1 MSLHPFI
8 TIKELEEKLA
18 KKEITREEI
27 LEFYLRRFESF
38 DGEIGSALE
47 IFDKE
52 SILEK
57 SNSIGGE
64 LFGIPG
70 LIKDNI
76 CQQDRIASCA
86 SKILENYVAT
96 YDATAI
102 ARLKEAGALM
112 IGRAN
117 CDEFAMGSSTETSAY
132 KKTHN
137 PWDLSRVPGGSS
149 GGSAAAVAAGLVP
162 WTLGS
167 DTGGSVI
174 QPAALCGIVGLKPTY
189 GLISRYGL
197 IAYGS
202 SIDQI
207 GIMAQTVYDTA
218 RVLSVIAG
226 KDDKDASM
234 KQVEKKDYTKNLTG
248 TLPKNL
254 RIGVVANALYAEGID
269 PEIVQAIEQALK
281 VSEKNGA
288 TITQK
293 SLQSLDYAAAT
304 YFILS
309 RAEAASN
316 LARFDGV
323 RYGLR
328 NKKAQTL
335 GKMYAETR
343 HDGFG
348 EEVRMRILVGNY
360 VLSAGHAGQFYNN
373 AKKVQRLMRHEFM
386 QAFGDVDVL
395 IMPVHPAPAFK
406 FNAFADN
413 KLQMDLQDYFT
424 CAMNLAG
431 ITSMALPCG
440 ISKENLP
447 IGFQIIGPDLSEE
460 LLFQVGHAFQQET
473 DWHTKKPTLLR

>member
-1 MSLHPFI
+1 MSIHPFI
-8 TIKELEEKLA
+8 TIRELEEKLA
-18 KKEITREEI
+18 KKETTREEI
-27 LEFYLRRFESF
+27 LEFYLRRFEAF
-38 DGEIGSALE
+38 DKNIDSALQ

-52 SILEK
+52 SILK
-57 SNSIGGE
+57 ASNPEGNA

-76 CQQDRIASCA
+76 CQENRVASCA

-102 ARLKEAGALM
+102 KRLKDAGALL

-117 CDEFAMGSSTETSAY
+117 MDEFAMGSSTETSAFQ
-132 KKTHN
+132 KTHN
-137 PWDLSRVPGGSS
+137 PWDVSRIPGGSS

-162 WTLGS
+162 WALGS
-167 DTGGSVI
+167 DTGGSVN

-207 GIMAQTVYDTA
+207 GIMTRTVYDNA

-226 KDDKDASM
+226 KDDNDASM

-254 RIGVVANALYAEGID
+254 RIGVVANALHAEGMD
-269 PEIVQAIEQALK
+269 KEIVQAIEQALK
-281 VSEKNGA
+281 IFENAGA
-288 TITQK
+288 TVT
-293 SLQSLDYAAAT
+293 SMPLPSLDYAAAT

-328 NKKAQTL
+328 NKKATTL

-386 QAFGDVDVL
+386 QAFNDVDVL

-406 FNAFADN
+406 FGAFADN

-431 ITSMALPCG
+431 ITSLALPCG
-440 ISKENLP
+440 QSKENLP

-473 DWHTKKPTLLR
+473 DWHTKTPIGFF

>member
-1 MSLHPFI
+1 MSITPFI
-8 TIKELEEKLA
+8 TIAELEKKLA
-18 KKEITREEI
+18 NKEITREEI
-27 LEFYLRRFESF
+27 LEFYIKRFEAF
-38 DGEIGSALE
+38 DGAIGSALQ

-52 SILEK
+52 SILQHTDAT
-57 SNSIGGE
+57 GGE

-76 CQQDRIASCA
+76 CQEGRITSCA
-86 SKILENYVAT
+86 SKMLENFVAT

-102 ARLKEAGALM
+102 ARLKKAGALL

-117 CDEFAMGSSTETSAY
+117 MDEFAMGSSTETSAFQ
-132 KKTHN
+132 KTHN
-137 PWDLSRVPGGSS
+137 PWDTSRIPGGSS

-162 WTLGS
+162 WALGS
-167 DTGGSVI
+167 DTGGSVN

-197 IAYGS
+197 VAYGS

-207 GIMAQTVYDTA
+207 GVMTRTVYDNA

-234 KQVEKKDYTKNLTG
+234 QQTEKKDYTKNLTG
-248 TLPKNL
+248 ILPKNL
-254 RIGVVANALYAEGID
+254 RIGVIDNALHAEGMD
-269 PEIVQAIEQALK
+269 KEIVTAIETALK
-281 VSEKNGA
+281 IFEKNGA
-288 TITQK
+288 SIKHIQLPT
-293 SLQSLDYAAAT
+293 LDYAAAT

-328 NKKAQTL
+328 DKKATTL
-335 GKMYAETR
+335 SKMYCKTR

-348 EEVRMRILVGNY
+348 EEVRARILVGNY
-360 VLSAGHAGQFYNN
+360 VLSAGHAGKYYNS
-373 AKKVQRLMRHEFM
+373 AQKVQRLISNDFS
-386 QAFGDVDVL
+386 QAFADFDVL
-395 IMPVHPAPAFK
+395 IMPTHPAPAFK
-406 FNAFADN
+406 FGAFADN

-431 ITSMALPCG
+431 ITSLAVPCG
-440 ISKENLP
+440 LSSDNLP
-447 IGFQIIGPDLSEE
+447 IGLQIVGPRLSEE
-460 LLFQVGHAFQQET
+460 LLYQVGHAYQQET
-473 DWHTKKPTLLR
+473 DWHTKTPTGY

>member
-8 TIKELEEKLA
+8 TIRELEEKLA

-27 LEFYLRRFESF
+27 LEFYIRRFEAF
-38 DGEIGSALE
+38 DGKIGSALE
-47 IFDKE
+47 IFDTK

-57 SNSIGGE
+57 SNANGSE

-76 CQQDRIASCA
+76 CQQDRIASCS

-102 ARLKEAGALM
+102 ARLKEAGALI

-137 PWDLSRVPGGSS
+137 SWDLSRVPGGSS

-248 TLPKNL
+248 ALPKNL
-254 RIGVVANALYAEGID
+254 RIGVVSNALYAEGID

-281 VSEKNGA
+281 VFEKNGA

-406 FNAFADN
+406 FGAFADN
-413 KLQMDLQDYFT
+413 KLQLDLQDYFT

-473 DWHTKKPTLLR
+473 DWHTKKPTGY